1 MIDIYLIKGFFIELL
16 IIEDIN
22 ILKYNDELQQN
33 NRYYIITKKLQL
45 QYKEYY
51 LNI

>member
-33 NRYYIITKKLQL
+33 I
-45 QYKEYY
+45 
-51 LNI
+51 

>member
-22 ILKYNDELQQN
+22 ILKYNDELQ
-33 NRYYIITKKLQL
+33 
-45 QYKEYY
+45 
-51 LNI
+51 